1 MNFEEKVIERLK
13 RVEREVERL
22 RVKESPDMSNYLGI
36 TAKAADSDKLDG
48 LDSTAFGR
56 PVFLAAPLTSTA
68 WDGDAFSTTSKTL
81 IDLSTVFG
89 VPAGVK
95 AILVQLLARDSG
107 SAASTLVFFGV
118 SPNDTDGS
126 LAIMSVQ
133 RGLPNDTMV
142 YETGICPCDSNG
154 DIYYQITASGTD
166 TMDCYI
172 RIWGYWL

>member
-1 MNFEEKVIERLK
+1 MANKKITDLTELTAAAT
-13 RVEREVERL
+13 
-22 RVKESPDMSNYLGI
+22 DDYLEIVDTSENTSKKISHENLIGWH
-36 TAKAADSDKLDG
+36 
-48 LDSTAFGR
+48 
-56 PVFLAAPLTSTA
+56 FLTSPLTSTA
-68 WDGDAFSTTSKTL
+68 WDGDAFSTTSKTK
-81 IDLSTVFG
+81 IDLSSEFG
-89 VPAGVK
+89 VPAGAK

-107 SAASTLVFFGV
+107 GAASTLVFFGV
-118 SPNDTDGS
+118 SPDHTDGS
-126 LAIMSVQ
+126 LAIMNVQ